1 LFFELIEPFSDLAEL
16 ILQDFGLLFKEDAFF
31 ILSIRRIG
39 NRGNRRIKVS
49 PAPTITGPPEAAS
62 PAKAPADS
70 AAEKRACRRIHKSW
84 ISVTGTISQAT
95 PAS

>member
-16 ILQDFGLLFKEDAFF
+16 ILQDFGLLFKENGFF

-49 PAPTITGPPEAAS
+49 PAPTITGPPEAESPAEAQAS
-62 PAKAPADS
+62 AKAPADS
-70 AAEKRACRRIHKSW
+70 AAEKKA
-84 ISVTGTISQAT
+84 
-95 PAS
+95 